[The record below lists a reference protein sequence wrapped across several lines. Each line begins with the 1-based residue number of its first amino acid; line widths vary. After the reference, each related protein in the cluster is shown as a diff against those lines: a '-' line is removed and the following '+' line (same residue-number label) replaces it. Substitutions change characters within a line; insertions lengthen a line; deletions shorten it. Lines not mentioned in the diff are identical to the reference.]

1 MKEKIIG
8 SVVAAAL
15 LSTTAIADDTFY
27 ERFTKMEAEITSLKA
42 QITTLEAQKATDT
55 PKKAT
60 QSKKMVKNSDDDD
73 EEEDEPAVKKP
84 QNKPSIQLASN
95 DDNDEAAAKTAASKS
110 DTPHKDLSEEI
121 EDLKDQLSKINK
133 KTYGNNLK
141 FGVDFR
147 TSYDNIQYTM
157 ASGEKAQN
165 DGLLTNRLWLNMNY
179 SATKNLSFTGQLA
192 FNKTF
197 GQRTMENQSNPAA
210 PGYPGMEGFD
220 WVSSEAAYDDK
231 LRVRSAYFF
240 YQDDELAGLDM
251 PWTFSIGRRPSTEGH
266 LINLR
271 DDIKA
276 SSPLAHTVNVEFD
289 GASAKFG
296 TEELIGLEGSYFK
309 LCAGRGMSEAE
320 ARFDDTPYAGKKAS
334 TTNDIDMVG
343 IIIVPYDDKQYSTG
357 FQYTY
362 ANNLIDQAQASNGM
376 TNDTT
381 TVPDGTYTGSMFDTV
396 GGLHTATGFI
406 SFNGIGDGW
415 SEFLD
420 DTTIFFSGAM
430 SKTDP
435 YEGKTMLGKP
445 DSQTGYSYW
454 IGTQFPS
461 LISDEGRWGLEFN
474 HGSQYWRSITYG
486 EDTLIGSKIA
496 TRGDAYEAY
505 FTEPLV
511 GDILTFQ
518 LRYTYLDYKY
528 SGSNGF
534 FGTTTGTPMTMDQA
548 RAMEPMMPGISG
560 QIVDKAQD
568 IRAYIR
574 YKF

>member
-55 PKKAT
+55 PKKAA

-95 DDNDEAAAKTAASKS
+95 DDNDEAVAKTAASKS

-121 EDLKDQLSKINK
+121 EDLKDQLGKINK

-157 ASGEKAQN
+157 ANGDKAQN

-179 SATKNLSFTGQLA
+179 AATKNLSFTGQLA

-197 GQRTMENQSNPAA
+197 GQRTLSDPNTA
-210 PGYPGMEGFD
+210 GMDGFD

-320 ARFDDTPYAGKKAS
+320 ARFNQTPYAGKKALA
-334 TTNDIDMVG
+334 TNDIDMVG

-362 ANNLIDQAQASNGM
+362 ANNLIDQTDNGM
-376 TNDTT
+376 MTNSTT
-381 TVPDGTYTGSMFDTV
+381 TPSSGTPNPAFDTV

-534 FGTTTGTPMTMDQA
+534 FGTTTGMPITMEQA
-548 RAMEPMMPGISG
+548 NGFNMGGAV
-560 QIVDKAQD
+560 VDKAQD